1 MSFPETG
8 IFLDKLTDMIQFL
21 IPNYIK
27 EGKNRLVLAVGC
39 TGGKHRSVTIA
50 QKLSEHLKNQGLR
63 VITSHRDI
71 EKKKL

>member
-1 MSFPETG
+1 
-8 IFLDKLTDMIQFL
+8 MIPLYRHDEQ
-21 IPNYIK
+21 K
-27 EGKNRLVLAVGC
+27 SQLVIAIGC